1 MPGLLLRRQVDAL
14 FGAIGLVPDYA
25 LETSSSQISCQMVAC
40 GAGLTVIDR
49 LSISDALA
57 DSTRLVALEPA
68 RWVSF
73 GLILPSGASLDGL
86 TAQFADCLKAE
97 LAARHEKGWV
107 APARGGR
114 SEEHTS
120 ELQSLMRI
128 S

>member
-57 DSTRLVALEPA
+57 DRTRLVALEPA

-73 GLILPSGASLDGL
+73 GLILPAGGGLDGPA
-86 TAQFADCLKAE
+86 AQFADCLKAE
-97 LAARHEKGWV
+97 LAARQEKGWV
-107 APARGGR
+107 ADRKSVVSGK
-114 SEEHTS
+114 SV
-120 ELQSLMRI
+120 
-128 S
+128 